1 MWGRKTVSKAW
12 ELRKNEVLLGI
23 VVTDSHEEYPWI
35 KCAFEATREFQPYW
49 QLFAE
54 EARLLIEEQDGDG
67 QQQLTLYQQEIKE
80 MGLSLVQFGKPKTIE
95 NFILHIQGRQARLR
109 IG

>member
-1 MWGRKTVSKAW
+1 VSRAW

-23 VVTDSHEEYPWI
+23 VVADSHEEYPWI
-35 KCAFEATREFQPYW
+35 NCTFEATREFQPYW

-54 EARLLIEEQDGDG
+54 EARLLIEVHDGDG

-80 MGLSLVQFGKPKTIE
+80 MGLSLVHFGKPKIVE
-95 NFILHIQGRQARLR
+95 NFILHIHGGQARLR